1 MPPAPQPSSPADRPS
16 ETEQLR
22 RRLQRLEARFHAH
35 AYDAQRLRAA
45 TALLTGG
52 TVIALLSR
60 ALPWASDES
69 WVPSGDDTTLPSV
82 LLWVAVV
89 ALAGVV
95 VRYLSRPSRFLLG
108 AAVGLACA
116 PPALMLVEWAVV
128 AAAAA
133 DSDYADVA
141 DPQTGRSTLL
151 MVLGCAVVGGTA
163 ARLLREERSS

>member
-1 MPPAPQPSSPADRPS
+1 MAPSPADRPS

-22 RRLQRLEARFHAH
+22 QRLQRLEVRFHAH
-35 AYDAQRLRAA
+35 AYDAERLRAA

-52 TVIALLSR
+52 MVVALLSR

-69 WVPSGDDTTLPSV
+69 WVPSGDDTTLPAV
-82 LLWVAVV
+82 LLWVALA

-95 VRYLSRPSRFLLG
+95 VRYLLRPSRFLLG
-108 AAVGLACA
+108 AVVALACV
-116 PPALMLVEWAVV
+116 PPAVLLVEWAV

-133 DSDYADVA
+133 AESDYFSDVA
-141 DPQTGRSTLL
+141 DPQTGRHFLL

-163 ARLLREERSS
+163 AWLLQEERSS